1 MSKLSAPEKFLRI
14 GQLAAR
20 SGVSAKALRLY
31 EARGLLRPDFHSE
44 SGYRL
49 YGAPALARLNEIGV
63 LKGAGFTLAEIGKL
77 LERKGS
83 AGALVGLRILALRR
97 EVHAKSQ
104 ALTALERAWCGLDSA
119 SSDIDQLLEYIMT
132 NEKLDMHFGK
142 AEMAEFKRRAE
153 TLGKHFTPGERER
166 MRRHAEELG
175 ESRVQQANVAWPKL
189 IAEVRTAMDTGI
201 PPGDPT
207 VQDMGRRWHALIQAF
222 TGGDVAIGRR
232 MKEAY
237 DREPQVMAA
246 QGMDHA
252 MFAYIREAMQAAGL
266 ALPA

>member
-1 MSKLSAPEKFLRI
+1 MRFS
-14 GQLAAR
+14 
-20 SGVSAKALRLY
+20 
-31 EARGLLRPDFHSE
+31 
-44 SGYRL
+44 
-49 YGAPALARLNEIGV
+49 
-63 LKGAGFTLAEIGKL
+63 
-77 LERKGS
+77 
-83 AGALVGLRILALRR
+83 
-97 EVHAKSQ
+97 
-104 ALTALERAWCGLDSA
+104 
-119 SSDIDQLLEYIMT
+119 
-132 NEKLDMHFGK
+132 K